1 MANIDIASD
10 DDRRS
15 RPDEDTGWDDG
26 SSDHEGVQH
35 AVGVGS
41 SNRDHR
47 IHRAPGTDRNHGD
60 RCNFSGFVRVRG
72 AREHNLKNVDVDIP
86 RDPLVVVAGVST
98 SDRDSWR
105 RQSKKYTGSG
115 SSPRSA
121 SMSSLRPKRRIVTW
135 NGCGAP
141 LAVSAIVSPSRL
153 ARRQRKHCFNDF
165 RHRSGHLVEAAR
177 EHAHFVTR
185 LMDLDAR
192 TVELPFEHRRTQLRP
207 RIGYVFTRL
216 RKHRLHR
223 PKNLDRKTGC
233 GPRRRGLRRLRGQQ
247 ITFDIILSEGD
258 G

>member
-1 MANIDIASD
+1 MTQIHDSYRYILMECDPPALCPPLAIAFRSDGDHAARTCDGRPTRCCEPVHIRPMANIDIASD

-15 RPDEDTGWDDG
+15 RPGGDTGWDDG

-47 IHRAPGTDRNHGD
+47 NHRAPGTDRNHGD

-86 RDPLVVVAGVST
+86 RDPLVVVTGVST

-141 LAVSAIVSPSRL
+141 LAVSAIVLGSARAKATQALLQRLPAPIRSPR
-153 ARRQRKHCFNDF
+153 
-165 RHRSGHLVEAAR
+165 
-177 EHAHFVTR
+177 
-185 LMDLDAR
+185 
-192 TVELPFEHRRTQLRP
+192 
-207 RIGYVFTRL
+207 
-216 RKHRLHR
+216 
-223 PKNLDRKTGC
+223 
-233 GPRRRGLRRLRGQQ
+233 
-247 ITFDIILSEGD
+247 
-258 G
+258 